1 MTNEY
6 TEEDEFSEEDLGPSK
21 TKRKKE
27 MQALQDMGGALIDLS
42 KDKLKQLNLP
52 ENLLTAVMQAK
63 KLLNARGAQ
72 RRQLQYIGKL
82 MREVDP
88 APIQAKLD
96 AWSGVSKEETNK
108 LHLLERWRERLLSDD
123 AALSELMN
131 NYPGADAQYLRTLIR
146 NVHKELLNNKPPKS
160 SRALFKSLREVILG
174 TTEPEDEPDA
184 LSDDETE

>member
-6 TEEDEFSEEDLGPSK
+6 IDEDEFSDEDLPPSK
-21 TKRKKE
+21 TKRKQE
-27 MQALQDMGGALIDLS
+27 MHSLQDLGGALIDLS

-52 ENLLTAVMQAK
+52 EDLLTAIMLAK
-63 KLLNARGAQ
+63 KLLNTRGAQ

-96 AWSGVSKEETNK
+96 AWSGVSKAETTK
-108 LHLLERWRERLLSDD
+108 LHQLERWRERLLSDD
-123 AALSELMN
+123 SALSELMN

-146 NVHKELLNNKPPKS
+146 NAHKEQLNNKPPKS
-160 SRALFKSLREVILG
+160 SRALFKSLRELILG
-174 TTEPEDEPDA
+174 VTESEAEAEPVSED
-184 LSDDETE
+184 DDE